1 MERVFRQTSLLAIG
15 FTFLV
20 PAIGYLCFGIWPAL
34 LFLSGYLTGFL
45 LWYFLPTQYGFRR
58 VRTVYISAFL
68 LFILHRVE
76 EKVYGFFAALAAIT
90 GEPVPEIV
98 SWPVIALVLLS
109 VGGWVG
115 GAYLFAK
122 GKAFGAYL
130 MWTFFASLGVTE
142 LAHFVL
148 PLFTDKPYG
157 YFPGMASVLLLA
169 PVAWYGMY
177 RLAQNGNK
185 I

>member
-1 MERVFRQTSLLAIG
+1 MERVSANSWLAAMG

-20 PAIGYLCFGIWPAL
+20 PVIGYLCFGIWPAL
-34 LFLSGYLTGFL
+34 LFLSGYLSGFL
-45 LWYFLPTQYGFRR
+45 LWCLLPTQYGFRR
-58 VRTVYISAFL
+58 VRTVYILAFL
-68 LFILHRVE
+68 LFVLHRVE

-109 VGGWVG
+109 IGGWIG
-115 GAYLFAK
+115 GGYLFAK
-122 GKAFGAYL
+122 GSAFGAYL
-130 MWTFFASLGVTE
+130 MWTFFASLGLTE

-177 RLAQNGNK
+177 RLVQK
-185 I
+185 RQ